1 VSARLVVVG
10 NSAAALSALEELRRR
25 DRVTPVTMVS
35 AEPGPAYSRVLL
47 PYYLRGKVS
56 REGLVIRGPEYYAR
70 MDAELLAG
78 VRVESVDAG
87 ARELELAGGRRL
99 AFDRLLLATGS
110 RPARPPIPGLDHPAV
125 RHLWT
130 LEDALGLEPLLS
142 RGARA
147 LVLGSGFVALQAA
160 WAARSRGAEV
170 TVVELDGRI
179 MPRVLDAGAAAV
191 LHRRIEEHGV
201 PVHCGT
207 ATGSLEDESG
217 RVRVTAAGLD
227 PFTVDVVIVGT
238 GARPN
243 DELLPQ
249 ALEEGRPG
257 IPVDAAMRTAVDGVY
272 AAGDVT
278 RGPTACGGPAEIHA
292 LWPTAVE
299 QGKVAGANLAAELAL
314 SGAAG
319 AAAGP
324 SGAGAADTA
333 GGSSPVAPDGPT
345 APPQSGRRS
354 FGAPAP
360 AVAYRGSLSMNVTEM
375 FGLTV
380 ASLGR
385 FVETDGDDV
394 LVTDGLPGLAYFKL
408 VSRGGLPVGAVAL
421 GDAGGAVILGRLRP
435 YVRWGKPLPELSS
448 FLRGR
453 DPAFLPG
460 RALPGP
466 FVGLA
471 RAAEGG

>member
-1 VSARLVVVG
+1 MTAHLAVVG
-10 NSAAALSALEELRRR
+10 NSAAALSALEEFRRR
-25 DRVTPVTMVS
+25 DGVTRVTLVS

-47 PYYLRGKVS
+47 PYFLRGKVS
-56 REGLVIRGPEYYAR
+56 RDGLVISGPEYYER
-70 MDAELLAG
+70 MGAELLSG
-78 VRVESVDAG
+78 VRVERVDAG

-99 AFDRLLLATGS
+99 AYDRLLLATGS

-125 RHLWT
+125 RSLWT
-130 LEDALGLEPLLS
+130 LGDALGLDPVL
-142 RGARA
+142 RPGARA

-160 WAARSRGAEV
+160 WAARCRGLEV

-191 LHRRIEEHGV
+191 LHERIEAHGV
-201 PVHCGT
+201 PVLTGT
-207 ATGSLEDESG
+207 ATEALEDEDG
-217 RVRVTAAGLD
+217 RVRVTAAGLG
-227 PFTVDVVIVGT
+227 PSTVDVVITGT

-257 IPVDAAMRTAVDGVY
+257 IPVDAAMRTPVHGVY

-278 RGPTACGGPAEIHA
+278 RGPTALGGPPEIHA

-299 QGKVAGANLAAELAL
+299 QGKVAGANLAAELAGTRGTL
-314 SGAAG
+314 SPATTPPSAA
-319 AAAGP
+319 P
-324 SGAGAADTA
+324 
-333 GGSSPVAPDGPT
+333 
-345 APPQSGRRS
+345 
-354 FGAPAP
+354 P

-385 FVETDGDDV
+385 FVDTEGDDV

-408 VSRGGLPVGAVAL
+408 VSRDGLPVGAVAL
-421 GDAGGAVILGRLRP
+421 GGAGGAVILGRLRP

-448 FLRGR
+448 FLDGR

-460 RALPGP
+460 RPLPGSLG
-466 FVGLA
+466 GLA
-471 RAAEGG
+471 RAARGG

>member
-1 VSARLVVVG
+1 MTAHVAIVG
-10 NSAAALSALEELRRR
+10 NSAAALSALEAFRRH
-25 DRVTPVTMVS
+25 DLTSRVTLVS

-78 VRVESVDAG
+78 VCVDTVDTG
-87 ARELELAGGRRL
+87 ARELALAAGRRL

-130 LEDALGLEPLLS
+130 LEDALGLDPLL
-142 RGARA
+142 RPGARA

-160 WAARSRGAEV
+160 WAARSRGADV

-191 LHRRIEEHGV
+191 LHRRIEDHGV
-201 PVHCGT
+201 PVCCDT
-207 ATGSLEDESG
+207 ATEALEDEGG

-299 QGKVAGANLAAELAL
+299 QGKVAGANLAAELAGPG
-314 SGAAG
+314 SAGGDSAA
-319 AAAGP
+319 P
-324 SGAGAADTA
+324 GAGQALAPA
-333 GGSSPVAPDGPT
+333 GHG
-345 APPQSGRRS
+345 S

-360 AVAYRGSLSMNVTEM
+360 AVTYRGSLSMNVTEM

-385 FVETDGDDV
+385 FVDTEGDDV

-408 VSRGGLPVGAVAL
+408 VRRNGLPVGAVAL
-421 GDAGGAVILGRLRP
+421 GGADGAVILGRLRP

-460 RALPGP
+460 RSLPRP
-466 FVGLA
+466 FVGLV

>member
-1 VSARLVVVG
+1 MTAHLAVVG
-10 NSAAALSALEELRRR
+10 NSAAALSALESFRRAGGTA
-25 DRVTPVTMVS
+25 RVTLVS

-47 PYYLRGKVS
+47 PYFLRGKVS
-56 REGLVIRGPEYYAR
+56 RDGLVIRGPEYYER
-70 MDAELLAG
+70 MGAELLSG
-78 VRVESVDAG
+78 VRVESLDAG

-99 AFDRLLLATGS
+99 TYDRLLLAIGS

-125 RHLWT
+125 RSLWT
-130 LEDALGLEPLLS
+130 LDDALGLDPVL
-142 RGARA
+142 RPGARA

-160 WAARSRGAEV
+160 WAARCRGLEV

-191 LHRRIEEHGV
+191 LHERIEAHGV
-201 PVHCGT
+201 PVHTGT
-207 ATGSLEDESG
+207 ATEALEDEDG

-257 IPVDAAMRTAVDGVY
+257 IPVDAAMRTPVDGVY

-278 RGPTACGGPAEIHA
+278 RGPTALGGPPEIHA

-299 QGKVAGANLAAELAL
+299 QGKVAGANLAAELA
-314 SGAAG
+314 AD

-324 SGAGAADTA
+324 GLEAGVR
-333 GGSSPVAPDGPT
+333 PVT
-345 APPQSGRRS
+345 
-354 FGAPAP
+354 
-360 AVAYRGSLSMNVTEM
+360 YRGSLSMNVTEM

-385 FVETDGDDV
+385 FVDTDGDDV
-394 LVTDGLPGLAYFKL
+394 FVTDGLPGLAYFKL
-408 VSRGGLPVGAVAL
+408 VSRDGLPAGAVAL
-421 GDAGGAVILGRLRP
+421 GGAGGAVLLGRLRP
-435 YVRWGKPLPELSS
+435 CVRWGKPLPELTS
-448 FLRGR
+448 FLEGR
-453 DPAFLPG
+453 VPAFLPG
-460 RALPGP
+460 RPLPGP
-466 FVGLA
+466 YAGLA
-471 RAAEGG
+471 NAAEGS

>member
-1 VSARLVVVG
+1 MTAHLAVVG
-10 NSAAALSALEELRRR
+10 NSAAALSALEALRRH
-25 DRVTPVTMVS
+25 DRVTRVTMVS

-56 REGLVIRGPEYYAR
+56 RDGLVIRGPEYYAR
-70 MDAELLAG
+70 MGAELLSG

-99 AFDRLLLATGS
+99 AYDRLLLATGS
-110 RPARPPIPGLDHPAV
+110 RPARPPIPGIGHPAV
-125 RHLWT
+125 RSLWT
-130 LEDALGLEPLLS
+130 LDDALGLDPVL
-142 RGARA
+142 RPGARA

-160 WAARSRGAEV
+160 WAARARGADV
-170 TVVELDGRI
+170 TVVELEDRI

-191 LHRRIEEHGV
+191 LHGRLEAHGV
-201 PVHCGT
+201 PVYAGAVT
-207 ATGSLEDESG
+207 EALEDENG
-217 RVRVTAAGLD
+217 RVRVTVAGRD
-227 PFTVDVVIVGT
+227 PFTIDVVIVGT

-257 IPVDAAMRTAVDGVY
+257 IPVDAAMRTPVSGVY

-278 RGPTACGGPAEIHA
+278 RGPTALGGPPEIHA

-299 QGKVAGANLAAELAL
+299 QGKVAGANLAAELA
-314 SGAAG
+314 GAG
-319 AAAGP
+319 APSGGFTPPAAAAP
-324 SGAGAADTA
+324 SGAGQ
-333 GGSSPVAPDGPT
+333 
-345 APPQSGRRS
+345 PP
-354 FGAPAP
+354 P

-385 FVETDGDDV
+385 FVDTEGDDV

-408 VSRGGLPVGAVAL
+408 VSRDGLPVGAVAL
-421 GDAGGAVILGRLRP
+421 GGAGGAVILGRLRP

-448 FLRGR
+448 FLDGR

-460 RALPGP
+460 RPLPGSLG
-466 FVGLA
+466 GLA
-471 RAAEGG
+471 RAARGG